1 MTRRSYSPQT
11 IRLGNRIA
19 GLTIAQAKELNDYLR
34 DRGGPGCAGIPVRPK
49 TPPRP
54 LSAVS
59 S

>member
-34 DRGGPGCAGIPVRPK
+34 DRGGPGCAGIPVRP
-49 TPPRP
+49 
-54 LSAVS
+54 
-59 S
+59 